1 MNYNFRDDIKDGEK
15 GEAIIAEFLKGHKYE
30 LLNDNKDNRY
40 DLKMLNHLG
49 NETTFEIKTDVY
61 CSNERDT
68 GNMFVEKESR
78 GKLSG
83 ISVSQANWF
92 IMYYPH
98 FKEAWFIRSSELR
111 DLIERS
117 DFYVATGGDKGSN
130 TKGYLIKRELFKNH
144 FKVQT
149 IDFDW

>member
-1 MNYNFRDDIKDGEK
+1 MNYNFKDDFPDGEK

-49 NETTFEIKTDVY
+49 NETTFEVKTDIY
-61 CSNERDT
+61 CSAERDT

-83 ISVSQANWF
+83 ISVSQADWF
-92 IMYYPH
+92 TMYYPN
-98 FKEAWFIRSSELR
+98 FKEAWFIKSSELR
-111 DLIERS
+111 NLIEHTS
-117 DFYVATGGDKGSN
+117 KYKIL
-130 TKGYLIKRELFKNH
+130 KLIGKCQLKRQLKRKIVVN
-144 FKVQT
+144 KLKS
-149 IDFDW
+149 